1 MTKALTDDLPLSP
14 KTRKRLAA
22 AAKSAER
29 SADEVAAAVLDAAFE
44 ADEHDQELTRQAIGE
59 AEAGGPF
66 ASNEDVLK
74 WLKSWGTENELPA
87 PEATIRF

>member
-14 KTRKRLAA
+14 KTRKRLAT
-22 AAKSAER
+22 AAKSAQPTR
-29 SADEVAAAVLDAAFE
+29 SRRLFWMPRSRLTDKTKNSSGGAIAE
-44 ADEHDQELTRQAIGE
+44 AD
-59 AEAGGPF
+59 AGGPF

-74 WLKSWGTENELPA
+74 WLKSWGTENQLPA